1 MAIKIV
7 TDSSAD
13 LPPDLVQRWDIT
25 VVPCYVVVGDVNY
38 KDGVD
43 ISLDDFYRQLV
54 STPRLPTTAQPSM
67 ADFQSVYR
75 ELVDEGHSIVS
86 IHVSAKLSGT
96 LNSAEQAKNSLGD
109 SANIRIVDS
118 QLASIPLGLNV
129 LSAAQLAQNGGS
141 LDEITDQLDRDLPLT
156 KCFFLLDTLEFL
168 QKGGRIGKA
177 QAFLGSILSVKPIL
191 GVQDGEVMPIE
202 RPRNLQRGMRRV
214 AELAKDLAPVKQL
227 AVIYSTDRGKAVEL
241 RIALS
246 DLLPEAEIIISRY
259 GAVLGTYIGPNAVG
273 VALIRKR

>member
-13 LPPDLVQRWDIT
+13 LPPELVRRWDIV
-25 VVPCYVVVGDVNY
+25 VVPCNVVVGDVNY

-54 STPRLPTTAQPSM
+54 SNPRLPTTSQPSM
-67 ADFQSVYR
+67 ADFQSIYR
-75 ELVDEGHSIVS
+75 GLVDRGHSIVS
-86 IHVSAKLSGT
+86 IHLSAKLSGT

-109 SANIRIVDS
+109 SATIRVVDS

-141 LDEITDQLDRDLPLT
+141 LDDITDQLDRDLPLT

-202 RPRNLQRGMRRV
+202 RPRNLQRGLRRLT
-214 AELAKDLAPVKQL
+214 ELAKDLAPVKQL
-227 AVIYSTDRGKAVEL
+227 AVIYSTEREKADEL
-241 RIALS
+241 RSALS
-246 DLLPEAEIIISRY
+246 DLLPEAEIITSRF
-259 GAVLGTYIGPNAVG
+259 GAALGTYIGPNAVG
-273 VALIRKR
+273 VALIRR